1 MQASCR
7 ATEIIEVGQTVVD
20 GASIKHRQELSP
32 VVKIKDA
39 FAAFWQLMQKCA
51 TSSAPLMMFN
61 GKLLSDRTSIAA
73 TGSLLDGQ

>member
-39 FAAFWQLMQKCA
+39 FAAFWQLM
-51 TSSAPLMMFN
+51 L
-61 GKLLSDRTSIAA
+61 
-73 TGSLLDGQ
+73 